1 MSIAG
6 ETRVPSAMVH
16 LEGDLLRCDAHLQ
29 QIPPRLTY
37 TDRPTP
43 SQGAVIA
50 LLRENGNMAVV
61 CYGCAEAIRAIEAYL
76 GLNATSAGVNT
87 CHDSAAC

>member
-29 QIPPRLTY
+29 QMPPRLTY
-37 TDRPTP
+37 TDRPTQRLG
-43 SQGAVIA
+43 SWADAAVQ
-50 LLRENGNMAVV
+50 LRKGVAVRV
-61 CYGCAEAIRAIEAYL
+61 DFSSGQYIEL
-76 GLNATSAGVNT
+76 RRLVGEK
-87 CHDSAAC
+87 